1 MSKYSKLPKTKGKQ
15 LGISHHK
22 LIYKYKYIHVCEYA
36 NTHTYIYK
44 IYIYIYNMCKYVCVL
59 SIKNQM
65 FRPSKYLEW
74 WVKVR
79 KQIVWYIIT

>member
-36 NTHTYIYK
+36 NT
-44 IYIYIYNMCKYVCVL
+44 YNIICACMCVL
-59 SIKNQM
+59 SIENQM

-79 KQIVWYIIT
+79 KQIVW